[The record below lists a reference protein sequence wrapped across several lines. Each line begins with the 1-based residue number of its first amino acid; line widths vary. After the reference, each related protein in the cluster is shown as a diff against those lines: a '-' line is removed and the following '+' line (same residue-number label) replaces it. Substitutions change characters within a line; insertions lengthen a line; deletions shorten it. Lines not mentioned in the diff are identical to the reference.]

1 VRSDFDD
8 AIDQLYGLPPAQ
20 FVAAREDLVKA
31 ARSAGDR
38 QLAAAIHA
46 LRRPTAGAWMVNLL
60 ARERPDVL
68 RQLVELGA
76 ELRKAQEELRGE
88 DLRALTTQRQEVVA
102 ALVKEARTLARQVGE
117 KPGEESEYGVERT
130 LLAALADPHVGEQV
144 ATGALVRPLDYAG
157 FGPVPP
163 ADVVERP
170 RSVRSGD
177 RPATEAPAGK
187 RRDEVAA
194 ARLRRERAE
203 AEAALREAEV
213 AQRQAAALAKRAA
226 ERAAE
231 AGSHRRE
238 ADAEIGRLS
247 RELHAA
253 QAVAAA
259 AQDLERHARTKATEA
274 AADAEEAAAR
284 HAEARSRLEE
294 LTP

>member
-8 AIDQLYGLPPAQ
+8 AIDRLYGLPPAQ

-68 RQLVELGA
+68 RQLVDLGA
-76 ELRKAQEELRGE
+76 ELRTAQEELRGE

-117 KPGEESEYGVERT
+117 KPGEESGYEVERT

-170 RSVRSGD
+170 RRVRSGD
-177 RPATEAPAGK
+177 RPAKEQPAGK
-187 RRDEVAA
+187 SPDEVAA
-194 ARLRRERAE
+194 ARRRRDQAE

-213 AQRQAAALAKRAA
+213 AQRQAAARAKRAA

-231 AGSHRRE
+231 AASHRQE

-259 AQDLERHARTKATEA
+259 AQDLERHARTKATA
-274 AADAEEAAAR
+274 AAAEAEEAAER
-284 HAEARSRLEE
+284 HAEARRRLDD
-294 LTP
+294 LDP